1 MLANTK
7 SKYEHKN
14 VIFGY
19 LSKLRRSSVLLGTVP
34 SNPKVTGDRSPVSP
48 VVVTRLRYSLGEA
61 IYLCTYYSANGGTN
75 QTEIRQCKQ
84 GRNFSSLRK
93 NIVVRQLCRSKD
105 AGTGGGGGRGAAAP
119 PTLAKF

>member
-1 MLANTK
+1 MWGEICILDVLEETCFVGKHK

-48 VVVTRLRYSLGEA
+48 VVVTRLLISH
-61 IYLCTYYSANGGTN
+61 
-75 QTEIRQCKQ
+75 
-84 GRNFSSLRK
+84 FSKKSHDD
-93 NIVVRQLCRSKD
+93 VTF
-105 AGTGGGGGRGAAAP
+105 A
-119 PTLAKF
+119 